1 MDSAGQLSRFFIC
14 VLLGL
19 LGGLLYDFCSIFAL
33 KRPKRLQKT
42 TRFIADLLFF
52 LLFSVWI
59 ILSASRL
66 LFSNF
71 REYYYVGF
79 AVGLIF
85 YLKTFHKAV
94 AFFKNVCYN
103 GVKKLANCVK
113 NFRKKGE
120 KKL

>member
-1 MDSAGQLSRFFIC
+1 MDSARQLSRFFIC
-14 VLLGL
+14 ILLGL
-19 LGGLLYDFCSIFAL
+19 LGGLLYEFCSIFAL
-33 KRPKRLQKT
+33 KRPKKLQKT

-66 LFSNF
+66 VFPNF
-71 REYYYVGF
+71 RGYYYVGF